1 MPKKLLSYY
10 KNGNYTVRLYS
21 DGTKMKETLANSF
34 VAAFPDS
41 IDLKITDYC
50 DANCPMC
57 HEMSSENGKHA
68 NLNAPFLKTLKRGTE
83 LAIGGGNPLSHPDLI
98 SFLEKMKS
106 QGVICNLTVNEKHF
120 LKDKE
125 LVLGLM
131 EEKLIYGLGVSI
143 SSYNEEIIEL
153 ANTHANIV
161 LHIIN
166 GVFTEIEALYGKSLK
181 ALILGYK
188 SFGRGKTFFDEK
200 IKRNMDVFKETLPLA
215 LDKFSALSFDNLAL
229 EQLDVKSIISNK
241 LYEQIFMG
249 NDGEGTMYIDL
260 VKGEYA
266 LSSTSAVRHK
276 LQNDIITMFKK
287 IKGENNIE

>member
-1 MPKKLLSYY
+1 MPKQLLSYY
-10 KNGNYTVRLYS
+10 KNGNYTVKLYS
-21 DGTKMKETLANSF
+21 DGTKVKETLANSF

-57 HEMSSENGKHA
+57 HEASSKSGAHA
-68 NLNAPFLKTLKRGTE
+68 DLNTPFLKTLKKGTE

-98 SFLEKMKS
+98 DFLERMKN
-106 QGVICNLTVNEKHF
+106 QGVICNLTANERHF
-120 LKDKE
+120 LKDRE
-125 LVLGLM
+125 LVLSLM
-131 EEKLIYGLGVSI
+131 KDKLICGLGISI

-153 ANTHANIV
+153 AKLNKNIV
-161 LHIIN
+161 LHVIN
-166 GVFTEIEALYGKSLK
+166 GVFTELEALYGKGLK
-181 ALILGYK
+181 VLILGYK
-188 SFGRGKTFFDEK
+188 CFGRGKPFFSEE
-200 IKRNMDVFKETLPLA
+200 IRRNMDISKEMLPLA
-215 LDKFSALSFDNLAL
+215 LDKFSVLSFDNLAL

-241 LYEQIFMG
+241 LYEKIFMG

-276 LQNDIITMFKK
+276 LQNDIITMFK
-287 IKGENNIE
+287 NIQVK